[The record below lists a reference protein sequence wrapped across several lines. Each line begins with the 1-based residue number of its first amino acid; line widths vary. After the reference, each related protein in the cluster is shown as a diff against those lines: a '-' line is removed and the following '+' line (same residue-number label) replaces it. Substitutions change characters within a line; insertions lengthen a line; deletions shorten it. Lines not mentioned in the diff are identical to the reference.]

1 MLPRIG
7 HVRGAATLAEQKL
20 PFEPARGAPFV
31 GKAICAALRTS
42 ESGDQTLLAPR
53 RRRQHAGNAEALR
66 LPLVRLNQGAEIGRR
81 QRAPPA

>member
-7 HVRGAATLAEQKL
+7 HVRGAATLAEQRFLFK
-20 PFEPARGAPFV
+20 PARGAPLV
-31 GKAICAALRTS
+31 DRASGAALRTS
-42 ESGDQTLLAPR
+42 ETGDQTFLAT
-53 RRRQHAGNAEALR
+53 RQRHQQRGNVEALG